1 MRKRRQQV
9 RDLAI
14 KSWLRGDRCWTLRK
28 MTDLA
33 TVVQD
38 RDSSVVLDRV
48 YDGKS
53 GNNDLPMGVC
63 TKFAV

>member
-1 MRKRRQQV
+1 MAQATVVALCRE
-9 RDLAI
+9 
-14 KSWLRGDRCWTLRK
+14 
-28 MTDLA
+28 MTDVA

-38 RDSSVVLDRV
+38 RDSTVALDRV

-63 TKFAV
+63 GKKEDQGLANQLSDYVI